1 MHHNSAHHPSFV
13 RRNLAQRSKN
23 TFWNGRKPRH
33 TRLWKSWHTIC
44 LRMLV
49 KHSDTPSKEQ
59 TMNKTSITATLA
71 VLFATLP
78 FAGSV
83 HAEDSPFTANIGLV
97 SDYAYRGFSQT
108 DERPALQGGFDYA
121 HESGLYAGVW
131 GSNVS
136 WLSDGNSDVSN
147 SLELDLYGG
156 YKGTV
161 GAIGYDVGLLQY
173 YYPGSY
179 PKPYN
184 SPNTLEGYL
193 GLSWEF
199 LSFKYSYA
207 FTDLFGY
214 DNSDGSQYYDLGA
227 AVDIGYGVT
236 LAAHVGY
243 NDIKGQD
250 DYTDWKLGL
259 SKEYGGFN
267 FGLHYV
273 DTDVNNSDLADERV
287 ILSVSKSF

>member
-1 MHHNSAHHPSFV
+1 MRTKPLATALAALATIAAAGAAH
-13 RRNLAQRSKN
+13 
-23 TFWNGRKPRH
+23 
-33 TRLWKSWHTIC
+33 
-44 LRMLV
+44 
-49 KHSDTPSKEQ
+49 
-59 TMNKTSITATLA
+59 
-71 VLFATLP
+71 
-78 FAGSV
+78 AG
-83 HAEDSPFTANIGLV
+83 DGPFTANVGLV
-97 SDYAYRGFSQT
+97 SDYAYRGWSQT

-121 HESGLYAGVW
+121 HDSGLYAGVW

-136 WLSDGNSDVSN
+136 WLSDASPNVSN

-179 PKPYN
+179 PKGFN
-184 SPNTLEGYL
+184 SPNTLEGYV

-214 DNSDGSQYYDLGA
+214 DRSDGSQYYDLGA
-227 AVDIGYGVT
+227 AVDVGGGFT

-243 NDIKGQD
+243 SDIKGQD
-250 DYTDWKLGL
+250 DYTDWKLGVT
-259 SKEYGGFN
+259 KEFGGFN

-273 DTDVNNSDLADERV
+273 DTDVDNADLADERV
-287 ILSVSKSF
+287 ILSIAKSF

>member
-1 MHHNSAHHPSFV
+1 MRTKPLATALAALATIAAAGAAH
-13 RRNLAQRSKN
+13 
-23 TFWNGRKPRH
+23 
-33 TRLWKSWHTIC
+33 
-44 LRMLV
+44 
-49 KHSDTPSKEQ
+49 
-59 TMNKTSITATLA
+59 
-71 VLFATLP
+71 
-78 FAGSV
+78 AG
-83 HAEDSPFTANIGLV
+83 DGPFTANVGLV
-97 SDYAYRGFSQT
+97 SDYAYRGSSQT

-121 HESGLYAGVW
+121 HDSGLYAGVW

-136 WLSDGNSDVSN
+136 WLSDSNPNVHN

-156 YKGTV
+156 YKGTA

-179 PKPYN
+179 PKGFN
-184 SPNTLEGYL
+184 SPDTLEGYI

-214 DNSDGSQYYDLGA
+214 DRSDGSQYYDLGA
-227 AVDIGYGVT
+227 AVDVGGGFT

-243 NDIKGQD
+243 SDIKGED
-250 DYTDWKLGL
+250 DYTDWKLGVT
-259 SKEYGGFN
+259 KEFGGFN

-273 DTDVNNSDLADERV
+273 DTDVDNADLADERV
-287 ILSVSKSF
+287 ILSIAKSF

>member
-1 MHHNSAHHPSFV
+1 MRTKPLATALAALATIAAAGAAH
-13 RRNLAQRSKN
+13 
-23 TFWNGRKPRH
+23 
-33 TRLWKSWHTIC
+33 
-44 LRMLV
+44 
-49 KHSDTPSKEQ
+49 
-59 TMNKTSITATLA
+59 
-71 VLFATLP
+71 
-78 FAGSV
+78 AG
-83 HAEDSPFTANIGLV
+83 DGPFTANVGLV
-97 SDYAYRGFSQT
+97 SDYAYRGSSQT

-121 HESGLYAGVW
+121 HDSGLYAGVW

-136 WLSDGNSDVSN
+136 WLSDASPNVSN

-156 YKGTV
+156 YKGTA

-179 PKPYN
+179 PKGFN
-184 SPNTLEGYL
+184 SPNTLEGYV

-214 DNSDGSQYYDLGA
+214 DKSDGSQYYDLGA
-227 AVDIGYGVT
+227 AVDVGGGFT

-243 NDIKGQD
+243 SDIKGQD
-250 DYTDWKLGL
+250 DYTDWKLGVT
-259 SKEYGGFN
+259 KEFGGFN

-273 DTDVNNSDLADERV
+273 DTDVNNADLADERV
-287 ILSVSKSF
+287 ILSIAKSF

>member
-1 MHHNSAHHPSFV
+1 MRTKPLATALAALATIAAAGAAH
-13 RRNLAQRSKN
+13 
-23 TFWNGRKPRH
+23 
-33 TRLWKSWHTIC
+33 
-44 LRMLV
+44 
-49 KHSDTPSKEQ
+49 
-59 TMNKTSITATLA
+59 
-71 VLFATLP
+71 
-78 FAGSV
+78 AG
-83 HAEDSPFTANIGLV
+83 DGPFTANVGLV
-97 SDYAYRGFSQT
+97 SDYAYRGSSQT

-136 WLSDGNSDVSN
+136 WLSDASPNVSN

-156 YKGTV
+156 YKGTA

-179 PKPYN
+179 PKGFN
-184 SPNTLEGYL
+184 SPNTLEGYV

-214 DNSDGSQYYDLGA
+214 DKSDGSQYYDLGA
-227 AVDIGYGVT
+227 AVDVGGGFT

-243 NDIKGQD
+243 SDIKGQD
-250 DYTDWKLGL
+250 DYTDWKLGVT
-259 SKEYGGFN
+259 KEFGGFN

-273 DTDVNNSDLADERV
+273 DTDVNNADLADERV
-287 ILSVSKSF
+287 ILSIAKSF

>member
-1 MHHNSAHHPSFV
+1 MRTKPLTTALAALATIAAAGAAH
-13 RRNLAQRSKN
+13 
-23 TFWNGRKPRH
+23 
-33 TRLWKSWHTIC
+33 
-44 LRMLV
+44 
-49 KHSDTPSKEQ
+49 
-59 TMNKTSITATLA
+59 
-71 VLFATLP
+71 
-78 FAGSV
+78 AG
-83 HAEDSPFTANIGLV
+83 DGPFTANVGLV
-97 SDYAYRGFSQT
+97 SDYAYRGWSQT

-136 WLSDGNSDVSN
+136 WLSDSSPNVSN

-179 PKPYN
+179 PKGFN

-214 DNSDGSQYYDLGA
+214 DKSDGSQYYDLGA
-227 AVDIGYGVT
+227 AVDVGGGFT

-243 NDIKGQD
+243 SDIKGQD
-250 DYTDWKLGL
+250 DYTDWKLGVT
-259 SKEYGGFN
+259 KEFGGFN

-273 DTDVNNSDLADERV
+273 DTDVDNADLADERV
-287 ILSVSKSF
+287 ILSIAKSF

>member
-1 MHHNSAHHPSFV
+1 MTMRTKPLTTALAALATIAAAGAAH
-13 RRNLAQRSKN
+13 
-23 TFWNGRKPRH
+23 
-33 TRLWKSWHTIC
+33 
-44 LRMLV
+44 
-49 KHSDTPSKEQ
+49 
-59 TMNKTSITATLA
+59 
-71 VLFATLP
+71 
-78 FAGSV
+78 AG
-83 HAEDSPFTANIGLV
+83 DSPFTANVGLV
-97 SDYAYRGFSQT
+97 SDYAYRGYSQT

-136 WLSDGNSDVSN
+136 WLADASPNVSN
-147 SLELDLYGG
+147 SLEIDVYGG
-156 YKGTV
+156 YKGTA

-179 PKPYN
+179 PTGFN
-184 SPNTLEGYL
+184 SPNTLEGYI

-214 DNSDGSQYYDLGA
+214 DKSDGSQYYDLGA
-227 AVDIGYGVT
+227 AVDVGYGVT

-259 SKEYGGFN
+259 SKEFGGFN

-273 DTDVNNSDLADERV
+273 DTDVDNADLADERV
-287 ILSVSKSF
+287 ILSIAKSF

>member
-1 MHHNSAHHPSFV
+1 MRTKPLATALAALATIAAAGAAH
-13 RRNLAQRSKN
+13 
-23 TFWNGRKPRH
+23 
-33 TRLWKSWHTIC
+33 
-44 LRMLV
+44 
-49 KHSDTPSKEQ
+49 
-59 TMNKTSITATLA
+59 
-71 VLFATLP
+71 
-78 FAGSV
+78 AG
-83 HAEDSPFTANIGLV
+83 DGPFTANVGLV
-97 SDYAYRGFSQT
+97 SDYAYRGWSQT

-121 HESGLYAGVW
+121 HDSGLYAGVW

-136 WLSDGNSDVSN
+136 WLSDSNPNVHN

-156 YKGTV
+156 YKGTA

-179 PKPYN
+179 PKGFN
-184 SPNTLEGYL
+184 SPDTLEGYI

-214 DNSDGSQYYDLGA
+214 DRSDGSQYYDLGA
-227 AVDIGYGVT
+227 AVDVGGGFT

-243 NDIKGQD
+243 SDIKGED
-250 DYTDWKLGL
+250 DYTDWKLGVT
-259 SKEYGGFN
+259 KEFGGFN

-273 DTDVNNSDLADERV
+273 DTDVDNADLADERV
-287 ILSVSKSF
+287 ILSIAKSF

>member
-1 MHHNSAHHPSFV
+1 MHTKPLATALAILATIATAGTAH
-13 RRNLAQRSKN
+13 
-23 TFWNGRKPRH
+23 
-33 TRLWKSWHTIC
+33 
-44 LRMLV
+44 
-49 KHSDTPSKEQ
+49 
-59 TMNKTSITATLA
+59 
-71 VLFATLP
+71 
-78 FAGSV
+78 AG
-83 HAEDSPFTANIGLV
+83 DGPFTANVGLV
-97 SDYAYRGFSQT
+97 SDYAYRGWSQT

-121 HESGLYAGVW
+121 HDSGLYAGVW

-136 WLSDGNSDVSN
+136 WLSDANTDVSN

-184 SPNTLEGYL
+184 SPNTLEGYV

-214 DNSDGSQYYDLGA
+214 DKSDGSQYYDLGA
-227 AVDIGYGVT
+227 AVDIGYGIT

-250 DYTDWKLGL
+250 DYTDWKLGVT
-259 SKEYGGFN
+259 KEFGGFN

-273 DTDVNNSDLADERV
+273 DTDVDNADLADERV
-287 ILSVSKSF
+287 ILSIAKSF

>member
-1 MHHNSAHHPSFV
+1 MTMRTKPLATALAALATIAAAGAAH
-13 RRNLAQRSKN
+13 
-23 TFWNGRKPRH
+23 
-33 TRLWKSWHTIC
+33 
-44 LRMLV
+44 
-49 KHSDTPSKEQ
+49 
-59 TMNKTSITATLA
+59 
-71 VLFATLP
+71 
-78 FAGSV
+78 AG
-83 HAEDSPFTANIGLV
+83 DGPFTANVGLV
-97 SDYAYRGFSQT
+97 SDYAYRGWSQT

-121 HESGLYAGVW
+121 HDSGLYAGVW

-136 WLSDGNSDVSN
+136 WLSDASPNVSN

-156 YKGTV
+156 YKGTA

-179 PKPYN
+179 PKGFN
-184 SPNTLEGYL
+184 SPNTLEGYV

-214 DNSDGSQYYDLGA
+214 DKSDGSQYYDLGA
-227 AVDIGYGVT
+227 AVDVGGGFT

-243 NDIKGQD
+243 SDIKGQD
-250 DYTDWKLGL
+250 DYTDWKLGVT
-259 SKEYGGFN
+259 KEFGGFN

-273 DTDVNNSDLADERV
+273 DTDVNNADLADERV
-287 ILSVSKSF
+287 ILSIAKSF

>member
-1 MHHNSAHHPSFV
+1 MHHDGASNPNSV
-13 RRNLAQRSKN
+13 RELIAQRN
-23 TFWNGRKPRH
+23 NNAFQNARKPHH
-33 TRLWKSWHTIC
+33 TRLLKSWHTIC
-44 LRMLV
+44 LEMPVR
-49 KHSDTPSKEQ
+49 HFNTPSPEQ
-59 TMNKTSITATLA
+59 IMTKTSITATLVA
-71 VLFATLP
+71 LLAALP
-78 FAGSV
+78 FAGSA
-83 HAEDSPFTANIGLV
+83 HAEDSPFTANVGLV
-97 SDYAYRGFSQT
+97 SDYAYRGWSQT

-136 WLSDGNSDVSN
+136 WLSDGNSEVSN
-147 SLELDLYGG
+147 SLELDIYGG

-161 GAIGYDVGLLQY
+161 GAIGYDVGVLQY

-184 SPNTLEGYL
+184 SPNTFEGYL

-214 DNSDGSQYYDLGA
+214 DESDGSQYYDLGA
-227 AVDIGYGVT
+227 AVDVGYGIT

-243 NDIKGQD
+243 SDIKGQD

-273 DTDVNNSDLADERV
+273 DTDVNNADLADERV

>member
-1 MHHNSAHHPSFV
+1 MRRRTHQNRPPTGQAMHHNGAQNPNFV
-13 RRNLAQRSKN
+13 HDLIARRSKHA
-23 TFWNGRKPRH
+23 FQSGRKPCC
-33 TRLWKSWHTIC
+33 TRLLKSWHTIC
-44 LRMLV
+44 LGMLV
-49 KHSDTPSKEQ
+49 RHSDTLSKEQ
-59 TMNKTSITATLA
+59 IMNKTSITATLA
-71 VLFATLP
+71 ALLATLP

-136 WLSDGNSDVSN
+136 WLSDGNSAVSN
-147 SLELDLYGG
+147 SLELDIYGG

-179 PKPYN
+179 PKGFN

-214 DNSDGSQYYDLGA
+214 DKSDGSQYYDLGA
-227 AVDIGYGVT
+227 AVDIGYGIT

-243 NDIKGQD
+243 NDIKGPACI
-250 DYTDWKLGL
+250 T
-259 SKEYGGFN
+259 S
-267 FGLHYV
+267 
-273 DTDVNNSDLADERV
+273 TPT
-287 ILSVSKSF
+287 

>member
-1 MHHNSAHHPSFV
+1 MGLERV
-13 RRNLAQRSKN
+13 
-23 TFWNGRKPRH
+23 
-33 TRLWKSWHTIC
+33 
-44 LRMLV
+44 
-49 KHSDTPSKEQ
+49 
-59 TMNKTSITATLA
+59 LA
-71 VLFATLP
+71 VGRQQP
-78 FAGSV
+78 
-83 HAEDSPFTANIGLV
+83 
-97 SDYAYRGFSQT
+97 SQQQP
-108 DERPALQGGFDYA
+108 RARHLRRLQ
-121 HESGLYAGVW
+121 
-131 GSNVS
+131 
-136 WLSDGNSDVSN
+136 
-147 SLELDLYGG
+147 
-156 YKGTV
+156 GTV

-214 DNSDGSQYYDLGA
+214 DKSDGSQYYDLGA

>member
-1 MHHNSAHHPSFV
+1 M
-13 RRNLAQRSKN
+13 
-23 TFWNGRKPRH
+23 
-33 TRLWKSWHTIC
+33 
-44 LRMLV
+44 
-49 KHSDTPSKEQ
+49 
-59 TMNKTSITATLA
+59 KTKTAAATLA
-71 VLFATLP
+71 TLLAALP

-83 HAEDSPFTANIGLV
+83 HAEDSPIAANVGLV
-97 SDYAYRGFSQT
+97 SDYAYRGYSQT

-121 HESGLYAGVW
+121 HDSGLYVGVW

-136 WLSDGNSDVSN
+136 WLSDSDPAVSN
-147 SLELDLYGG
+147 SLELDIYGG
-156 YKGTV
+156 YKGSV

-179 PKPYN
+179 PTGFN

-214 DNSDGSQYYDLGA
+214 TNSDGSQYYDLSA
-227 AVDIGYGVT
+227 AVDVGYGVT
-236 LAAHVGY
+236 LGAHVGY

-250 DYTDWKLGL
+250 DYTDWKLSV
-259 SKEYGGFN
+259 SKEFVGLN

-273 DTDVNNSDLADERV
+273 DTDVNNSDLADSRV

>member
-1 MHHNSAHHPSFV
+1 MRTKPLATALAALATIAAAGAAH
-13 RRNLAQRSKN
+13 
-23 TFWNGRKPRH
+23 
-33 TRLWKSWHTIC
+33 
-44 LRMLV
+44 
-49 KHSDTPSKEQ
+49 
-59 TMNKTSITATLA
+59 
-71 VLFATLP
+71 
-78 FAGSV
+78 AG
-83 HAEDSPFTANIGLV
+83 DGPFTANVGLV
-97 SDYAYRGFSQT
+97 SDYAYRGWSQT

-121 HESGLYAGVW
+121 HDSGLYAGVW

-136 WLSDGNSDVSN
+136 WLSDASPNVSN

-156 YKGTV
+156 YKGTA

-184 SPNTLEGYL
+184 SPNTLEGYV

-199 LSFKYSYA
+199 ISFKYSYA

-214 DNSDGSQYYDLGA
+214 DKSDGSQYYDLGA
-227 AVDIGYGVT
+227 AVDVGGGFT

-243 NDIKGQD
+243 SDIKGQD
-250 DYTDWKLGL
+250 DYTDWKLGVT
-259 SKEYGGFN
+259 KEFGGFN

-273 DTDVNNSDLADERV
+273 NTDVDDADLADERV
-287 ILSVSKSF
+287 ILSIAKSF